1 MVPPTKGH
9 INHKLILP
17 NKKLLQIPLFLSIA
31 ISIISMQQYR
41 VGAGLHVFVITIMSW
56 YDSEFG
62 LMGHIR
68 KYKASDVYRVE
79 S

>member
-31 ISIISMQQYR
+31 ISKISMQHYR

-62 LMGHIR
+62 QMGHIR
-68 KYKASDVYRVE
+68 KHKASDVYRVE